1 MMTKFEKVKNYLL
14 MNNDKLVEV
23 VQAINSFNGELD
35 FLQWFDNDEEFYN
48 SFFLDNP
55 MELARA
61 IYYGDYEYW
70 HDYVRFNGYGNLESR
85 DRYGVVKECKEYI
98 DDIVNEL
105 LDCWGMLPELSE
117 ELTQLLINLNK
128 ED

>member
-1 MMTKFEKVKNYLL
+1 MEKFIKVKEYLL
-14 MNNDKLVEV
+14 AHDDDELIEV
-23 VQAINSFNGELD
+23 VQAINSFNGSLD
-35 FLQWFDNDEEFYN
+35 FLQWFDNDEEFFNTFFYN
-48 SFFLDNP
+48 NP

-61 IYYGDYEYW
+61 IYYGDYEFW
-70 HDYVRFNGYGNLESR
+70 HDYVRFNGYGNLESS

-117 ELTQLLINLNK
+117 ELTQLLVDLNK